1 MNGQMDE
8 TNLALLDRL
17 RNRVLVYRSRLILP
31 SLGQLGL
38 PASQL

>member
-17 RNRVLVYRSRLILP
+17 RNRVLVDRRRLVLS